1 MHLSYVFLI
10 LSGWCLG
17 VWGMCI
23 ICFVHKYTSMAEF
36 AIFLCFLL
44 YWFLGNGA
52 NGVKMALYCPQGSG
66 TLRQQLLSVHGI
78 VCYCIV
84 LRGIE
89 WYCMV
94 LHVIA
99 WYCMVLH
106 GITWYFMVLP
116 EYARVCQSML
126 EYA

>member
-1 MHLSYVFLI
+1 
-10 LSGWCLG
+10 
-17 VWGMCI
+17 
-23 ICFVHKYTSMAEF
+23 MA
-36 AIFLCFLL
+36 I
-44 YWFLGNGA
+44 
-52 NGVKMALYCPQGSG
+52 YCPQGSG
-66 TLRQQLLSVHGI
+66 TRRQQLLSVHGI
-78 VCYCIV
+78 VWYCMV

>member
-1 MHLSYVFLI
+1 
-10 LSGWCLG
+10 
-17 VWGMCI
+17 
-23 ICFVHKYTSMAEF
+23 
-36 AIFLCFLL
+36 
-44 YWFLGNGA
+44 
-52 NGVKMALYCPQGSG
+52 MALYCPQGSG
-66 TLRQQLLSVHGI
+66 TLRQQLLSVHGN
-78 VCYCIV
+78 VWYCIV